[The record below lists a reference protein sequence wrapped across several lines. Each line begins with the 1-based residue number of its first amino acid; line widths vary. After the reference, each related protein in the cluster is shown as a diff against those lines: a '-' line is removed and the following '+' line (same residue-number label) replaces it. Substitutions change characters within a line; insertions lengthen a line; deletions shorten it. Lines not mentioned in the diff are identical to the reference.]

1 VIRKINLYLLILLFF
16 VTACSSVPKNTKN
29 SCSIFEERYLWYK
42 HTKNTEKKWGVPV
55 YLQLAFIKKESGFQ
69 RFAKPPRHKLF
80 KVIPYKRKSS
90 SFGFSQAIKGTWEQY
105 KNETGNKIA
114 TRASFQSSADFVGWY
129 VNKSHKLLKIPKN
142 DVYRQYLAYY
152 KGWGD
157 YKNYSKDR
165 KAIIYARSVK
175 DTANEYRKQLT
186 RCRDKLNRKKYI
198 IY

>member
-1 VIRKINLYLLILLFF
+1 MIRKINLYLLILLFF

-105 KNETGNKIA
+105 KNETGNMIA
-114 TRASFQSSADFVGWY
+114 TLSLI
-129 VNKSHKLLKIPKN
+129 HI
-142 DVYRQYLAYY
+142 
-152 KGWGD
+152 
-157 YKNYSKDR
+157 
-165 KAIIYARSVK
+165 
-175 DTANEYRKQLT
+175 
-186 RCRDKLNRKKYI
+186 
-198 IY
+198 